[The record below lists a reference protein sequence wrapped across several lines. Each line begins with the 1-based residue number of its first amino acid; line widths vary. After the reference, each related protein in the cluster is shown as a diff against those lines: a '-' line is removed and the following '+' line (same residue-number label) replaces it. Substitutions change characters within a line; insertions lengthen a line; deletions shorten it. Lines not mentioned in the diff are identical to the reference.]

1 MGIHQG
7 KKSTTHLDIHWEGV
21 ESHVA
26 DEGDPDQNGGDFHLA
41 GPDDHSD
48 PDPDQ
53 NVDFDLADPDD
64 HSDPDKYGNFDLAD
78 PDENCGDFENMVLL
92 DTR

>member
-1 MGIHQG
+1 MVEKTTQLDSHLG
-7 KKSTTHLDIHWEGV
+7 KKSTAYLDIHWEGV
-21 ESHVA
+21 ESHGA
-26 DEGDPDQNGGDFHLA
+26 DEGDPDQNGGDFH
-41 GPDDHSD
+41 
-48 PDPDQ
+48 
-53 NVDFDLADPDD
+53 LADPDD